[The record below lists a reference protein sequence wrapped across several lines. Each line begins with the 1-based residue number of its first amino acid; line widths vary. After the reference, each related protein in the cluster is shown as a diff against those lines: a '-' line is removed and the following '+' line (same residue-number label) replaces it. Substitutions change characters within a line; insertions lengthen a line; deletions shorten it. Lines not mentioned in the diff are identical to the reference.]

1 MMPPQETI
9 DRADHPPSAS
19 AGDYDRRAPSLEW
32 YMYEGTNMTVQ
43 AKRIG
48 TRAQVERAL
57 DAVVDQAGG
66 EAALAAMNLTTGE
79 EIARNAERSMPTASV
94 FKLPLLVE
102 VFRQAEAG
110 ALDLDE
116 RATLHAEDVVMGSGI
131 LRDFGPGL
139 QPTLRDLTMMMV
151 IVSDNSATNLLL
163 DRAGGPQRV
172 NATMRELGLSSI
184 VVHRRIV
191 FGEMTTN
198 SSLAEAAPRDL
209 MRLVA
214 MLARE
219 ELVSPAASR
228 EMLAIL
234 GRQRYLEQAPRFV
247 AYGPYAGDF
256 ARAQPIRLFNKTGM
270 INGLRADSGLI
281 TIDPDVRIAYSVV
294 NDTGADDSYRHEHP
308 GDIVNALIGRVLV
321 EYWWPGEWSPELA
334 VYPSPYVE
342 MLFSQAGL

>member
-1 MMPPQETI
+1 
-9 DRADHPPSAS
+9 
-19 AGDYDRRAPSLEW
+19 
-32 YMYEGTNMTVQ
+32 MTVQ
-43 AKRIG
+43 TKRIG
-48 TRAQVERAL
+48 TRAQMERAL
-57 DAVVDQAGG
+57 DAIVAQAGG
-66 EAALAAMNLTTGE
+66 EIALAAMNLTTGE
-79 EIARNAERSMPTASV
+79 DVARNAERSMPTASV

-102 VFRQAEAG
+102 VFRQVEEDT
-110 ALDLDE
+110 LDLEE
-116 RATLHAEDVVMGSGI
+116 RVTLRAEDIVKGSGI

-139 QPTLRDLTMMMV
+139 QPTLRDLAMMMV

-163 DRAGGPQRV
+163 DRVGGPQRV

-256 ARAQPIRLFNKTGM
+256 GLPQPISVHNKTGF
-270 INGLRADSGLI
+270 INGLRADTGLI

-294 NDTGADDSYRHEHP
+294 NDAGADATYRQEHP

-321 EYWWPGEWSPELA
+321 EYWWPGEWDPETA
-334 VYPSPYVE
+334 VFPSPYVDG
-342 MLFSQAGL
+342 LFKRAGL

>member
-1 MMPPQETI
+1 V
-9 DRADHPPSAS
+9 
-19 AGDYDRRAPSLEW
+19 
-32 YMYEGTNMTVQ
+32 TVQ

-48 TRAQVERAL
+48 TREQVERAL
-57 DAVVDQAGG
+57 DALVSQTGADL
-66 EAALAAMNLTTGE
+66 ALAAMNLTTGE

-102 VFRQAEAG
+102 VFRQAAAG
-110 ALDLDE
+110 TLDLDE
-116 RATLHAEDVVMGSGI
+116 RITLRAEDVVMGSGI

-139 QPTLRDLTMMMV
+139 QPTLRDLAMMMV
-151 IVSDNSATNLLL
+151 IVSDNSASNLLL
-163 DRAGGPQRV
+163 DRVGGPPRV
-172 NATMRELGLSSI
+172 NATMRDLGLPSI

-191 FGEMTTN
+191 FGEITTN
-198 SSLAEAAPRDL
+198 GSLAEAPPRDL

-234 GRQRYLEQAPRFV
+234 GRQRYLEQAPRFI
-247 AYGPYAGDF
+247 AYRPYAGDF
-256 ARAQPIRLFNKTGM
+256 GLPQPIKVFNKTGM
-270 INGLRADSGLI
+270 INGLRADAGLV

-294 NDTGADDSYRHEHP
+294 SDTGPDDTYRQEHP
-308 GDIVNALIGRVLV
+308 GDVVNALIGRILV
-321 EYWWPGEWSPELA
+321 EYWWPGDWSPDLA

-342 MLFSQAGL
+342 TLFSQAGL

>member
-1 MMPPQETI
+1 VE
-9 DRADHPPSAS
+9 
-19 AGDYDRRAPSLEW
+19 
-32 YMYEGTNMTVQ
+32 V
-43 AKRIG
+43 KRIA
-48 TRAQVERAL
+48 TRTQVEQML
-57 DAVVDQAGG
+57 DAIVAQSGADL
-66 EAALAAMNLTTGE
+66 ALAAMNLTTGE

-94 FKLPLLVE
+94 FKLPVLAE
-102 VFRQAEAG
+102 VFRQAKGG

-116 RATLHAEDVVMGSGI
+116 RITLRAEDGVMGSGI

-139 QPTLRDLTMMMV
+139 RPTLRDLAVMMV

-163 DRAGGPQRV
+163 DRVGGPQRV
-172 NATMRELGLSSI
+172 NTTMRDLGLPSI

-191 FGEMTTN
+191 FGEITTN
-198 SSLAEAAPRDL
+198 GSLAEAAPRDL

-247 AYGPYAGDF
+247 AYRPYADDF

-270 INGLRADSGLI
+270 INGLRADTGLI

-294 NDTGADDSYRHEHP
+294 NDTGTDDTYRNEHP

-342 MLFSQAGL
+342 KLLSQAGL